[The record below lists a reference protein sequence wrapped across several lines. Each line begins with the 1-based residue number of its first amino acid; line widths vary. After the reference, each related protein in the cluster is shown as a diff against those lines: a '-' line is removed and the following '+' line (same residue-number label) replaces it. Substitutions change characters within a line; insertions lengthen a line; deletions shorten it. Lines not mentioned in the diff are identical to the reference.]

1 MVARVPLSDSTV
13 TRQTDEKINSS
24 GRCAVHRAE
33 SCLPLCKPMD
43 CSPPGSA
50 AHGILQARIL
60 EWVAMPSSRGLFRT
74 QGSNPGLP
82 PCRWILYHLSHQE
95 SPTQLLERINDSL
108 WYTDQGGKSIEFDKA
123 TVPVCAIYFLG
134 GCV

>member
-1 MVARVPLSDSTV
+1 
-13 TRQTDEKINSS
+13 
-24 GRCAVHRAE
+24 
-33 SCLPLCKPMD
+33 
-43 CSPPGSA
+43 
-50 AHGILQARIL
+50 
-60 EWVAMPSSRGLFRT
+60 MPSSRGLFRT